1 MAGEASQSQGPGHK
15 YQVEL
20 EVADAATKAKIH
32 ECIEKRGKITISSEL
47 KGFALGRDGGFE
59 QRID

>member
-1 MAGEASQSQGPGHK
+1 MAGEAKSGDAGHR

-20 EVADAATKAKIH
+20 NVADEATKAKIH
-32 ECIEKRGKITISSEL
+32 ECIEKRGKITISTEL
-47 KGFALGRDGGFE
+47 KGFALGGNGGFD